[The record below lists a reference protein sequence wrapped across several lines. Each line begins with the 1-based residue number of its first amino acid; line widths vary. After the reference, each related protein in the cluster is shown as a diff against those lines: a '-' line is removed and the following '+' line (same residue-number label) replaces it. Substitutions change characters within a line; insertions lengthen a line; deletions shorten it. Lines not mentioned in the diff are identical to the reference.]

1 MLEEDESSERR
12 TLVAVMLHRHI
23 YLLWTTSL
31 ALVATIGCQKP
42 VPPASP
48 VAEAPA
54 AAKQPPPAKQPV
66 PAKPAVAPTQ
76 PTAVPKPPQ
85 VVAPS
90 KATTPPVAPAPPAFV
105 PDVARLAAGGFR
117 RIAGKHLTLFTDHPA
132 DAEVDALPEWFDQAM
147 RFWRSYFIHSGE
159 RVPDSWHMTGYLI
172 VDKDRA
178 RQAGALAADLPP
190 FQHGYARG
198 QEIWLYEQP
207 SAYYRRHLLLHE
219 GTHAFMQQACGGLGP
234 PWYAEGVAELL
245 PTHQVRNGKL
255 ILDVFPPSR
264 DDVPHWGR
272 IKLIQ
277 DAVASGRRLTIE
289 EVMNFGPSAHQ
300 DTEAYAWSWAL
311 AVLLSRGDGTASLF
325 TSLQRQVATGQLDK
339 QLMQGLT
346 PKQWT
351 DLRDNWAVF
360 IDEIN
365 YGLQSFD
372 LVGGMNMGFLPNP
385 SIRLGTEYDCRA
397 DQVWQPSGIE
407 LGAGKKYR
415 LRATGRCHVAAPPD
429 GKSWESEPG
438 GISVRYYRGRPL
450 GQLLA
455 VVRPREADAKLQS
468 VFLQPMVVGLETVI
482 EPKVDGMLYLRI
494 NDSPSELIDNNGHYR
509 VTVTPE

>member
-1 MLEEDESSERR
+1 
-12 TLVAVMLHRHI
+12 MLHRHI
-23 YLLWTTSL
+23 YLLWITSL

-54 AAKQPPPAKQPV
+54 AAKQPQAAKQPV
-66 PAKPAVAPTQ
+66 PAKPAIAPTQ
-76 PTAVPKPPQ
+76 PSAVPKPPQ
-85 VVAPS
+85 VVAPP
-90 KATTPPVAPAPPAFV
+90 KATTPPVAPAAPAFV

-117 RIAGKHLTLFTDHPA
+117 RIAGKHLTLYTDHPA
-132 DAEVDALPEWFDQAM
+132 DAEVDALPKWFDLAVPQ
-147 RFWRSYFIHSGE
+147 WRAYFLD
-159 RVPDSWHMTGYLI
+159 RDKVPESWHLTGYLI

-198 QEIWLYEQP
+198 QELWLYEQP

-245 PTHQVRNGKL
+245 ATHQVRNGKL
-255 ILDVFPPSR
+255 ILDVFPQSR

-289 EVMNFGPSAHQ
+289 EVMNLGPSAHQ

-311 AVLLSRGDGTASLF
+311 AMLLSRGEGTSRWF
-325 TSLQRQVATGQLDK
+325 PSLQRHVASGRFDEQLK
-339 QLMQGLT
+339 QGLT
-346 PKQWT
+346 AQQWA
-351 DLRDNWAVF
+351 DLRENWAVY

-365 YGLQSFD
+365 YGLQSFA
-372 LVGGMNMGFLPNP
+372 LVGGMNMGFPP
-385 SIRLGTEYDCRA
+385 IGSTRPGTECDCRA
-397 DQVWQPSGIE
+397 DQVWRPSGIE
-407 LGAGKKYR
+407 FTAGKKYR
-415 LRATGRCHVAAPPD
+415 IRATGRCRVAAPADAKPW
-429 GKSWESEPG
+429 KSEPG

-455 VVRPREADAKLQS
+455 VVRPKEADAKLPS

-494 NDSPSELIDNNGHYR
+494 NDSPAELIDNTGHYR
-509 VTVTPE
+509 VTVTPD